1 MGADDIIQYEHL
13 KSQYAADEIIHADR
27 IGSGLHEDPMHRAA
41 SYLSQEQLASGRTYS
56 YTGGDGRSYTL
67 LQTQGQYNGID
78 GIFEYITNDI
88 GQVIHQR
95 FIPGG
100 TYTGFPNQVVPK
112 GGY

>member
-1 MGADDIIQYEHL
+1 
-13 KSQYAADEIIHADR
+13 
-27 IGSGLHEDPMHRAA
+27 MHRSA

-56 YTGGDGRSYTL
+56 YTGEDGRSYTL
-67 LQTQGQYNGID
+67 LQTQGQYNEI
-78 GIFEYITNDI
+78 EYITNDI
-88 GQVIHQR
+88 GQVTHQR